1 MEPNNR
7 VNETLNSLDGIQRA
21 TLDPAL
27 EAKIL
32 ARMPS
37 AKVKIIQLHPAFK
50 WMAAACVVILLGIN
64 IVSIIQYKK
73 DSNYSDINSNPV
85 YTEYFSSFNTIN

>member
-37 AKVKIIQLHPAFK
+37 AKAKIIQLHPALK
-50 WMAAACVVILLGIN
+50 WMAAACIVILVGLN
-64 IVSIIQYKK
+64 IVSIVQYKR
-73 DSNYSDINSNPV
+73 DSNYSETNSNPV
-85 YTEYFSSFNTIN
+85 YTEYFSNFNTIN